1 MFLFNISRWL
11 ILILTVMEWESDGSA
26 EFFNNKITKQQRKA
40 GKESKNSTNYNKPRQ
55 KNENSA
61 WKTKNKHS

>member
-1 MFLFNISRWL
+1 
-11 ILILTVMEWESDGSA
+11 MEWESDGSA

-55 KNENSA
+55 KNEKQKTNTHSA
-61 WKTKNKHS
+61 NIT